1 MCHRRGNG
9 VLSRDRN
16 APLGRVHFAS
26 CSAGLPP
33 GPRRGP
39 GAPPPP
45 RRGPRATYPSRLKTK
60 SGREVYNI
68 SSGRGGGGALLM
80 LVTGAGRRVDTGM
93 ASGQSPSGSCR
104 RGLRGGLVRRPGY
117 PFAPRTRLPAPTL
130 RQGARRRPRGD
141 EPPGLPPRHPHAPTH
156 GHARGRVRAHAR
168 TRAHAPAAMRTRPRA
183 HARRAPDAHTAVPRE
198 ATGGGGTHCLLA
210 GGQHGSSRPRDLSAR
225 VSEGPSVPRWAPGFR
240 PHDGSWRHTTR
251 TEPTLTFWKLP
262 PG

>member
-1 MCHRRGNG
+1 MSQAGERR

-45 RRGPRATYPSRLKTK
+45 RRGPRATYPARPKTK
-60 SGREVYNI
+60 SGVRCTTLA
-68 SSGRGGGGALLM
+68 RGGEGLLM
-80 LVTGAGRRVDTGM
+80 LVTGAGHRVDTGM

-141 EPPGLPPRHPHAPTH
+141 EPPGLPPRPPHAPTH

-168 TRAHAPAAMRTRPRA
+168 TRSHTRARARHHAPTRAALPTPTPQSRGKPQA
-183 HARRAPDAHTAVPRE
+183 AAAPTVSWQA
-198 ATGGGGTHCLLA
+198 GGTVPPAPATSPHGSRKGPRCRAGPLGSGLMTGA
-210 GGQHGSSRPRDLSAR
+210 GGTPRRLS
-225 VSEGPSVPRWAPGFR
+225 
-240 PHDGSWRHTTR
+240 
-251 TEPTLTFWKLP
+251 P
-262 PG
+262 P